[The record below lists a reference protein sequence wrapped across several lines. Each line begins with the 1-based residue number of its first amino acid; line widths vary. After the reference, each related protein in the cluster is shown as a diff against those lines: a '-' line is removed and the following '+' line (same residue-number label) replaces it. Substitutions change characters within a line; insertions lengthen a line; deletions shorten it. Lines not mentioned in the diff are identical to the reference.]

1 MSIKQKLKRCE
12 ACGEFYISSDKCFCP
27 NCEENWIFDQGF
39 KSPLKRFYVWWEC
52 KVYKPQFSQQE
63 NWIISCWER
72 IPYISLNH

>member
-39 KSPLKRFYVWWEC
+39 KSPFKEILCLMRM
-52 KVYKPQFSQQE
+52 
-63 NWIISCWER
+63 
-72 IPYISLNH
+72 